1 MFGSCLGLLLFRHA
15 SIDTQHGT
23 VNNNPSLADGRTGT
37 VDSETVAT
45 LLMVSMSYENFLLVE
60 EVAM

>member
-1 MFGSCLGLLLFRHA
+1 M
-15 SIDTQHGT
+15 GT
-23 VNNNPSLADGRTGT
+23 VNNNPCFADGRTGT